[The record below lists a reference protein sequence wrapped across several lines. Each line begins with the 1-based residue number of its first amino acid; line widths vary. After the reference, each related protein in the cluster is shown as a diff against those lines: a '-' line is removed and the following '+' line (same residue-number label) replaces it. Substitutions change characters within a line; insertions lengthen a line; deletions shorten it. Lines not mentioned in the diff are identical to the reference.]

1 MMRFLQRCF
10 DHFFEIGA
18 LIAFSG
24 MFLAVLVE
32 VFASNVLA
40 MPTTWAEELSRF
52 LCVWTVFLASASAVK
67 RGAHIVIDILLRRL
81 RGRLQLV
88 VTLLIEIVTVVFL
101 LCVFWGTITI
111 MKSSYDMK
119 ATALQISISY
129 FYLGLLIGSFGM
141 LVYLFEGMIRNI
153 KRLFTV

>member
-1 MMRFLQRCF
+1 MS
-10 DHFFEIGA
+10 H
-18 LIAFSG
+18 
-24 MFLAVLVE
+24 
-32 VFASNVLA
+32 
-40 MPTTWAEELSRF
+40 
-52 LCVWTVFLASASAVK
+52 
-67 RGAHIVIDILLRRL
+67 
-81 RGRLQLV
+81 GRLLLV

-119 ATALQISISY
+119 ATALQISMSY

-153 KRLFTV
+153 KGLFTG